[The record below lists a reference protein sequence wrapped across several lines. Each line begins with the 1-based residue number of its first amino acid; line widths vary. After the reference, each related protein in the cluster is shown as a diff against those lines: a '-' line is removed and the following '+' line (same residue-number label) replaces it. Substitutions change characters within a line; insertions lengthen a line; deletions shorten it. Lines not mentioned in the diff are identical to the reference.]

1 MREEVVLVD
10 DAGNG
15 IGVADK
21 LEAHRSGRLHRAVS
35 VFVFRDDMLLL
46 QQRAEDKYHFGG
58 LWTNTCCTHPRPGE
72 SPLAAGIRRLPEEM
86 GIAAARLRE
95 VGCFVYTAIDEM
107 SGLTE
112 HEYDHVLVGSADGVP
127 APDKAEV
134 AEWRWV
140 QLDDLRRQLSA
151 EPNHF
156 TPWLG
161 PALDLVTNRSADAAQ
176 RDPPA

>member
-1 MREEVVLVD
+1 MREDVVLVGETGD
-10 DAGNG
+10 E

-35 VFVFRDDMLLL
+35 VFIVRGDRLLL
-46 QQRAEDKYHFGG
+46 QRRAPGKYHFGG

-72 SPLAAGIRRLPEEM
+72 SPLAAGERRLPEEM
-86 GIAAARLRE
+86 GIAAAELHE
-95 VGCFVYTAIDEM
+95 VGHFVYTALDPV

-112 HEYDHVLVGSADGVP
+112 HEFDHVLIGSAEGDP
-127 APDKAEV
+127 APDPAEV

-140 QLDDLRRQLSA
+140 ELDDLRRRLSV
-151 EPNHF
+151 EPDRF

-161 PALDLVTNRSADAAQ
+161 PALDLVTQA
-176 RDPPA
+176 